1 MGSAHWLEDQDEE
14 HLAEPYNIEFEQ
26 SFPHQIQTFKT
37 CSKGYLRMHLF
48 SSHLDP
54 PANGQEVIFLKGLL
68 EVFYSELSN
77 LATVSDNS
85 VRYQAITVV
94 KR

>member
-1 MGSAHWLEDQDEE
+1 MRVLTVVD
-14 HLAEPYNIEFEQ
+14 LYTPPCI
-26 SFPHQIQTFKT
+26 TF
-37 CSKGYLRMHLF
+37 
-48 SSHLDP
+48 SHLDP
-54 PANGQEVIFLKGLL
+54 PANGQAVIFLTGLL

-94 KR
+94 KT